1 MKVLVIG
8 LGAAGTRHQKTL
20 NYLGHQVFTVSSHT
34 IQSEFNFHSMA
45 KALDLIKPN
54 YVIICNET
62 SEHLDTLNELQK
74 LEYTGTVLVEKPLDF
89 NHQKG
94 NFEFERIGVGYNL
107 RFLSSIV
114 KLKKV
119 IAQDK
124 FKIYAAEIYYGNL
137 YSNWRDEKRNLTQ
150 YSSLKKKGGG
160 VLRDF
165 SHELDLLI
173 WLFGEPKIGYAV
185 GGKIGEVTID
195 SDDCWH
201 VSMNTPQ
208 VPIISLQLNSLDTI
222 PKREIRI
229 LTSAGTIWVDLL
241 KNKLI
246 TFGIQVKCE
255 GSIDDTYGLM
265 HTALTSHQ
273 GESVA
278 TIEEALKVDELI
290 YKIESMSYGA

>member
-20 NYLGHQVFTVSSHT
+20 NDLGHQVFTVSSHT
-34 IQSEFNFHSMA
+34 LQSTFNFHSMA
-45 KALDLIKPN
+45 KALDVVQPN

-62 SEHLDTLNELQK
+62 SEHLGTLKELQK
-74 LEYTGTVLVEKPLDF
+74 HKFSGKVLIEKPLDF
-89 NHQKG
+89 KYQKD
-94 NFEFERIGVGYNL
+94 NFGFERIGVGYNL
-107 RFLSSIV
+107 RFLSSIIE
-114 KLKKV
+114 LKTL

-124 FKIYAAEIYYGNL
+124 FNIYAVEVYYGNL
-137 YSNWRDEKRNLTQ
+137 YLNWRDQKRNLTQ
-150 YSSLKKKGGG
+150 YSSFKKQGGG

-208 VPIISLQLNSLDTI
+208 IPMISLQLNSLDTM

-229 LTSAGTIWVDLL
+229 LTSVGTIWIDLL
-241 KNKLI
+241 KNTLI
-246 TFGIQVKCE
+246 SFGIQVKCE
-255 GSIDDTYGLM
+255 GNIDDTYGSM
-265 HTALTSHQ
+265 HEAMISHQ

>member
-8 LGAAGTRHQKTL
+8 LGAAGTRHQKIL
-20 NYLGHQVFTVSSHT
+20 NDLGHQVFTVSSHT
-34 IQSEFNFHSMA
+34 LQSEFNYHSMA
-45 KALDLIKPN
+45 KALDMVKPN
-54 YVIICNET
+54 YVVICNET
-62 SEHLDTLNELQK
+62 SEHLDTLKELQK
-74 LEYTGTVLVEKPLDF
+74 LKYTGTVLIEKPLDF
-89 NHQKG
+89 NHQKDY
-94 NFEFERIGVGYNL
+94 FEFERIGVGYNL

-114 KLKKV
+114 KLKKE

-124 FKIYAAEIYYGNL
+124 FKIYSAEIYYGNL
-137 YSNWRDEKRNLTQ
+137 YSNWRDEKRNLAQ

-173 WLFGEPKIGYAV
+173 WLFGEPKVSYAV

-201 VSMNTPQ
+201 VSMNTSQ
-208 VPIISLQLNSLDTI
+208 VPIISLQLNSLDTM

-246 TFGIQVKCE
+246 SFGIQVDCE

-265 HTALTSHQ
+265 HAALISRQ

-290 YKIESMSYGA
+290 YKIESMSHGA

>member
-1 MKVLVIG
+1 MNALVIG
-8 LGAAGTRHQKTL
+8 LGAAGTRHQKVL
-20 NYLGHQVFTVSSHT
+20 NDLGHKVFTVSSHT
-34 IQSEFNFHSMA
+34 LQSELNYHSID
-45 KALDLIKPN
+45 KALDVVKPN
-54 YVIICNET
+54 YVIICNDT
-62 SEHLDTLNELQK
+62 YKHLDTLKELQK
-74 LEYTGTVLVEKPLDF
+74 IKYMGAVLIEKPLDF
-89 NHQKG
+89 NNQKY

-114 KLKKV
+114 KLKEI

-124 FKIYAAEIYYGNL
+124 FKIYAAEIYYGNI
-137 YSNWRDEKRNLTQ
+137 YSNWRDEKRILTQ

-173 WLFGEPKIGYAV
+173 WLFGEPKISYAV
-185 GGKIGEVTID
+185 GGKIGKVTID
-195 SDDCWH
+195 SDDCWL
-201 VSMNTPQ
+201 VSMVTPQ
-208 VPIISLQLNSLDTI
+208 VPMISLQLNSLDTM

-246 TFGIQVKCE
+246 SFGIQAKCA
-255 GSIDDTYGLM
+255 GGIDDTYELM
-265 HTALTSHQ
+265 HAAMISRQ

-278 TIEEALKVDELI
+278 TIEEALRVDELI